1 MNLLLI
7 TSIICYIIVPRN
19 SSSSSTQ
26 GVYIIMSATSNVR
39 VRFAPSPTGALHIG
53 GVRTALFNW
62 LFARHH
68 NGTFILRIEDTD
80 QTRSTEE
87 SIQII
92 LDGMK
97 WLGLDWDEGPFR
109 QTDRIAIYQEHVERL
124 LRAGKAYYCYCTP
137 EELEARRKEALA
149 AGKPP
154 KYDRKC
160 RSLSAPVPGRTPAV
174 RFLSSD
180 EGQTVVRDLIRGAVT
195 FENQQLDDLII
206 RRSDGLPTYNFAVVV
221 DDVTMKISHVIRGD
235 DHLNNTPRQI
245 QLYQA
250 LGYEPP
256 EFAHLPMI
264 LGPDKTKL
272 SKRHGATAVTEYIDL
287 GYLPEALVNYLA
299 RLGWSHGDQEI
310 FSRQELRE
318 KFSFENVGKAPSV
331 FNPEKLLWLNHHYI
345 QQAEPGRLAGL
356 MLDLLK
362 KDGIITGGREPD
374 IEWMKKLVKIL
385 TERSH
390 TLVEMKTAAIPFIVD
405 EITMDE
411 KAKAKHL
418 TPDAALLLSELA
430 GRLKTVDPFTHAELE
445 NIFNA
450 IVTEKGLKL
459 GKLAQPVRV
468 ALTGG
473 TVSPGIF
480 EVIEVMGKEKTIK
493 RIEAAIGSAK

>member
-1 MNLLLI
+1 MGTL
-7 TSIICYIIVPRN
+7 
-19 SSSSSTQ
+19 SS
-26 GVYIIMSATSNVR
+26 VR

-68 NGTFILRIEDTD
+68 GGKFILRIEDTD
-80 QTRSTEE
+80 QTRSTDE

-109 QTDRIAIYQEHVERL
+109 QTERMDVYREHVERL
-124 LRAGKAYYCYCTP
+124 LKAGKAYYCYCTP
-137 EELEARRKEALA
+137 EELEARRKEAMA
-149 AGKPP
+149 AGRPP

-160 RSLSAPVPGRTPAV
+160 RSLSAPIAGRTPAV

-180 EGQTVVRDLIRGAVT
+180 EGQTVVRDLVRGAVT

-206 RRSDGLPTYNFAVVV
+206 QRSDGFPTYNFAVVV
-221 DDVTMKISHVIRGD
+221 DDVTMNISHVIRGD

-245 QLYQA
+245 QLYRA

-264 LGPDKTKL
+264 LGSDKTKL
-272 SKRHGATAVTEYIDL
+272 SKRHGATAVTEYIAL

-310 FSRQELRE
+310 FSNQELIE
-318 KFSFENVGKAPSV
+318 KFSLESVGKAPSI
-331 FNPEKLLWLNHHYI
+331 FNAEKLLWLNHHYI
-345 QQAEPGRLAGL
+345 QQADSGKLAEL
-356 MLDLLK
+356 VLDLLK
-362 KDGIITGGREPD
+362 KDGTITAGKEPD
-374 IEWMKKLVKIL
+374 LEWFKKLVKIL

-390 TLVEMKTAAIPFIVD
+390 TLAEMKNAALPFIVD

-418 TPDAALLLSELA
+418 TPDVAPLLSQVSE
-430 GRLKTVDPFTHAELE
+430 RLKVVEPFTHEE
-445 NIFNA
+445 VEKVFNA
-450 IVTEKGLKL
+450 IVAEKGLKL

-480 EVIEVMGKEKTIK
+480 EVIEVMGKEKTIQ
-493 RIEAAIGSAK
+493 RIETAIGMTR

>member
-1 MNLLLI
+1 M
-7 TSIICYIIVPRN
+7 
-19 SSSSSTQ
+19 
-26 GVYIIMSATSNVR
+26 R
-39 VRFAPSPTGALHIG
+39 VRFAPSPTGDMHIG
-53 GVRTALFNW
+53 GGRTALFNW

-68 NGTFILRIEDTD
+68 GGKFILRIEDTD
-80 QTRSTEE
+80 QTRSTDE

-92 LDGMK
+92 LDGMR

-109 QTDRIAIYQEHVERL
+109 QTERIDVYREHVERL
-124 LRAGKAYYCYCTP
+124 LKAGKAYHCYCTP
-137 EELEARRKEALA
+137 EELEARRKESMA
-149 AGKPP
+149 AGRPP

-160 RSLSAPVPGRTPAV
+160 RSLSAPITGRTPAV

-206 RRSDGLPTYNFAVVV
+206 QRSDGFPTYNFAVVV
-221 DDVTMKISHVIRGD
+221 DDVTMNISHVIRGD

-245 QLYQA
+245 QLYRA
-250 LGYEPP
+250 FGYEPP

-264 LGPDKTKL
+264 LGSDKTKL
-272 SKRHGATAVTEYIDL
+272 SKRHGATAVTEYIAL

-310 FSRQELRE
+310 FSNQELME
-318 KFSFENVGKAPSV
+318 KFSLETVGKAPSV
-331 FNPEKLLWLNHHYI
+331 FNAEKLLWLNHHYI
-345 QQAEPGRLAGL
+345 QQADPGRLADL
-356 MLDLLK
+356 VLDLLK
-362 KDGIITGGREPD
+362 KDGTIAAGKEPNV
-374 IEWMKKLVKIL
+374 EWFKKLVKIL
-385 TERSH
+385 IERSH
-390 TLVEMKTAAIPFIVD
+390 TLVEMKTAALPFLVED
-405 EITMDE
+405 ITMDE

-418 TPDAALLLSELA
+418 TPDVAPLLSELTT
-430 GRLKTVDPFTHAELE
+430 RLRSIESFTHAELE
-445 NIFNA
+445 KVFNA
-450 IVTEKGLKL
+450 LVAEKGLKL

-493 RIEAAIGSAK
+493 RIENAMGMIK

>member
-1 MNLLLI
+1 M
-7 TSIICYIIVPRN
+7 
-19 SSSSSTQ
+19 ST
-26 GVYIIMSATSNVR
+26 VR

-62 LFARHH
+62 LYARHH
-68 NGTFILRIEDTD
+68 KGSFILRIEDTD
-80 QTRSTEE
+80 QTRSTDE
-87 SIQII
+87 SIQVI

-97 WLGLDWDEGPFR
+97 WLGLDWDEGPLR
-109 QTDRIAIYQEHVERL
+109 QTQRMDIYREHVDRL
-124 LRAGKAYYCYCTP
+124 LKAGKAYYCYCSP
-137 EELEARRKEALA
+137 EELETRRKEAMA
-149 AGKPP
+149 AGRPP

-160 RSLSAPVPGRTPAV
+160 RSLTAPIPGRIPAV
-174 RFLSSD
+174 RFLSTD
-180 EGQTVVRDLIRGAVT
+180 EGQTIVRDLIRGPVT

-206 RRSDGLPTYNFAVVV
+206 QRSDGFPTYNFAVVV
-221 DDVTMKISHVIRGD
+221 DDVTMKISHVVRGD

-264 LGPDKTKL
+264 LGSDKTKL

-310 FSRQELRE
+310 FSRQELIDS
-318 KFSFENVGKAPSV
+318 FSLENVGKAPSV

-345 QQAEPGRLAGL
+345 QQADPGRIAGL
-356 MLDLLK
+356 VLDLLE
-362 KDGIITGGREPD
+362 KDNVLKPD
-374 IEWMKKLVKIL
+374 ARPDLDWFKKLVTIL

-390 TLVEMKTAAIPFIVD
+390 TLVEMKLASLPFLLD
-405 EITMDE
+405 DITLDE
-411 KAKAKHL
+411 KARTKHL
-418 TPDAALLLSELA
+418 TPDVAPLLSELT
-430 GRLKTVDPFTHAELE
+430 GKLQDVEPFTHDTIEAVFSSLV
-445 NIFNA
+445 A
-450 IVTEKGLKL
+450 EKGLKL

-468 ALTGG
+468 AVTGG

-480 EVIEVMGKEKTIK
+480 EVLEVLGKEKTLK
-493 RIEAAIGSAK
+493 RLRAAMAKIQ

>member
-1 MNLLLI
+1 M
-7 TSIICYIIVPRN
+7 
-19 SSSSSTQ
+19 ST
-26 GVYIIMSATSNVR
+26 TSNVR

-62 LFARHH
+62 LFARHLG
-68 NGTFILRIEDTD
+68 GTFILRIEDTD
-80 QTRSTEE
+80 RTRSTDE
-87 SIQII
+87 SIKII

-109 QTDRIAIYQEHVERL
+109 QTDRMDIYRAHVDKLMKE
-124 LRAGKAYYCYCTP
+124 GKAYYCYCTP
-137 EELEARRKEALA
+137 EELEARRKEAMA
-149 AGKPP
+149 SGRPP

-160 RSLSAPVPGRTPAV
+160 RSLAAPVPGRTPAV

-180 EGQTVVRDLIRGAVT
+180 EGQTIVRDLIRGAVT

-206 RRSDGLPTYNFAVVV
+206 LRSDGLPTYNFAVVV

-250 LGYEPP
+250 FGYEPP
-256 EFAHLPMI
+256 QFAHLPMI

-310 FSRQELRE
+310 FSRQELIDT
-318 KFSFENVGKAPSV
+318 FALENVGKAPSV

-345 QQAEPGRLAGL
+345 QQADHGRLAQL
-356 MLDLLK
+356 VLDLLK
-362 KDGIITGGREPD
+362 KDAVVKPGAEPD
-374 IEWMKKLVKIL
+374 LAWFKKLVAIL

-390 TLVEMKTAAIPFIVD
+390 TLVEMKTGALPFIVD
-405 EITMDE
+405 QITMDE
-411 KAKAKHL
+411 KAKAKQL
-418 TPDAALLLSELA
+418 TTEVAPLLAELT
-430 GRLKTVDPFTHAELE
+430 GRLKSVEPFIHSEIEKVFSALV
-445 NIFNA
+445 A
-450 IVTEKGLKL
+450 EKGIKL

-480 EVIEVMGKEKTIK
+480 EVIEVMGKDKVIR
-493 RIEAAIGSAK
+493 RIEAAVKTIQE

>member
-1 MNLLLI
+1 M
-7 TSIICYIIVPRN
+7 
-19 SSSSSTQ
+19 STLDN
-26 GVYIIMSATSNVR
+26 IR

-68 NGTFILRIEDTD
+68 GGKFILRIEDTD
-80 QTRSTEE
+80 QTRSTDE

-92 LDGMK
+92 VDGMR

-109 QTDRIAIYQEHVERL
+109 QTERMVIYREHVDRL
-124 LRAGKAYYCYCTP
+124 LKQGKAYYCYCTP
-137 EELEARRKEALA
+137 DELEARRKEALA
-149 AGKPP
+149 AGRPP

-160 RSLSAPVPGRTPAV
+160 RMLKTPVSGRIPAV

-180 EGQTVVRDLIRGAVT
+180 EGQTIVRDMIRGAVT

-206 RRSDGLPTYNFAVVV
+206 QRSDGLPTYNFAVVV
-221 DDVTMKISHVIRGD
+221 DDVTMNITHVIRGD

-272 SKRHGATAVTEYIDL
+272 SKRHGATAVTEYKDL
-287 GYLPEALVNYLA
+287 GYLPEALVNYIA
-299 RLGWSHGDQEI
+299 RLGWSSGDQEI
-310 FSRQELRE
+310 FSRQELIE
-318 KFSFENVGKAPSV
+318 KFSLENVGKAAAV
-331 FNPEKLLWLNHHYI
+331 FNTEKLLWLNHHYI
-345 QQAEPGRLAGL
+345 QQADPARLAGL
-356 MLDLLK
+356 VIDLLK
-362 KDGIITGGREPD
+362 KDDTVTAVKEPD
-374 IEWMKKLVKIL
+374 IEWFKKLVRIL
-385 TERSH
+385 VERSH

-411 KAKAKHL
+411 KAKAKYL
-418 TPDAALLLSELA
+418 TPDVAPLLSELTK
-430 GRLKTVDPFTHAELE
+430 RLKTVDPFTHVEIE
-445 NIFNA
+445 KVFNA
-450 IVTEKGLKL
+450 LVSETGLKL

-468 ALTGG
+468 AVTGG

-480 EVIEVMGKEKTIK
+480 EVLEVMGTEKTIK
-493 RIEAAIGSAK
+493 RIESAIRKIV

>member
-1 MNLLLI
+1 M
-7 TSIICYIIVPRN
+7 
-19 SSSSSTQ
+19 ST
-26 GVYIIMSATSNVR
+26 TSNVR

-68 NGTFILRIEDTD
+68 GGTFILRIEDTD
-80 QTRSTEE
+80 QTRSTDE
-87 SIQII
+87 SIRII

-97 WLGLDWDEGPFR
+97 WIGLDWDEGPFR
-109 QTDRIAIYQEHVERL
+109 QTERMQIYQEHVDQL
-124 LRAGKAYYCYCTP
+124 LKAGKAYRCYCTP
-137 EELEARRKEALA
+137 EELEARRKEAMA

-160 RSLSAPVPGRTPAV
+160 RSLTAPVPGRTAAV

-180 EGQTVVRDLIRGAVT
+180 EGQTIVRDMIRGAVT

-206 RRSDGLPTYNFAVVV
+206 QRSDGLPTYNFAVVV
-221 DDVTMKISHVIRGD
+221 DDVTMQISHVIRGD

-250 LGYEPP
+250 FGYEPP
-256 EFAHLPMI
+256 QFAHLPMI
-264 LGPDKTKL
+264 LGSDKTKL

-287 GYLPEALVNYLA
+287 GYLPEALVNYLS
-299 RLGWSHGDQEI
+299 RLGWSSGDQEI
-310 FSRQELRE
+310 FSQQELIE
-318 KFSFENVGKAPSV
+318 KFTLDSVGKAPSV
-331 FNPEKLLWLNHHYI
+331 FNPEKLIWLNHHYI
-345 QQAEPGRLAGL
+345 QQADTGRLAAL
-356 MLDLLK
+356 VLDLLK
-362 KDGIITGGREPD
+362 KDGILKSEPD
-374 IEWMKKLVKIL
+374 ADWFKKLVKIL

-390 TLVEMKTAAIPFIVD
+390 TLVEMKTGAIPFLAD

-411 KAKAKHL
+411 KARAKHL
-418 TPDAALLLSELA
+418 TPDVAPLLSELA
-430 GRLKTVDPFTHAELE
+430 SRLKPIDPFTHDELE
-445 NIFNA
+445 KVFNA
-450 IVTEKGLKL
+450 LVTEKGIKL

-480 EVIEVMGKEKTIK
+480 EVIEVMGKDKTIK
-493 RIEAAIGSAK
+493 RIEAAIGMAK

>member
-1 MNLLLI
+1 MPHSNKP
-7 TSIICYIIVPRN
+7 SPA
-19 SSSSSTQ
+19 Q
-26 GVYIIMSATSNVR
+26 GVNHTMGTLSNIR

-68 NGTFILRIEDTD
+68 GGKFILRIEDTD
-80 QTRSTEE
+80 QTRSTDE

-109 QTDRIAIYQEHVERL
+109 QTERMAVYREHVERL
-124 LRAGKAYYCYCTP
+124 LKTGKAYYCYCTP
-137 EELEARRKEALA
+137 EELETRRKEAIA

-160 RSLSAPVPGRTPAV
+160 RSLSAPIAGRTPAV

-206 RRSDGLPTYNFAVVV
+206 QRSDGFPTYNFAVVV
-221 DDVTMKISHVIRGD
+221 DDVTMNISHVIRGD

-245 QLYQA
+245 QLYRA

-264 LGPDKTKL
+264 LGSDKTKL
-272 SKRHGATAVTEYIDL
+272 SKRHGATAVTEYIAL

-310 FSRQELRE
+310 FSNQELIE
-318 KFSFENVGKAPSV
+318 KFSLENVGKAPSI
-331 FNPEKLLWLNHHYI
+331 FNAEKLLWLNHHYI
-345 QQAEPGRLAGL
+345 QQADPGRLAEL
-356 MLDLLK
+356 VLDLLR
-362 KDGIITGGREPD
+362 KDGTITAGKEPD
-374 IEWMKKLVKIL
+374 IEWFKKLVRIL

-390 TLVEMKTAAIPFIVD
+390 TLAEMKTAALPFIID
-405 EITMDE
+405 DITMDE

-418 TPDAALLLSELA
+418 TPDAAPLLSELTA
-430 GRLKTVDPFTHAELE
+430 RLKSVESFSHAELE
-445 NIFNA
+445 KVFNA
-450 IVTEKGLKL
+450 LVAEKGLKL

-493 RIEAAIGSAK
+493 RIETAIGMTK

>member
-1 MNLLLI
+1 M
-7 TSIICYIIVPRN
+7 
-19 SSSSSTQ
+19 STN
-26 GVYIIMSATSNVR
+26 SNVR

-68 NGTFILRIEDTD
+68 GGTFILRIEDTD
-80 QTRSTEE
+80 QTRSTDE
-87 SIQII
+87 SIRII

-97 WLGLDWDEGPFR
+97 WIGLDWDEGPFR
-109 QTDRIAIYQEHVERL
+109 QTERMPIYQEHVDQL
-124 LRAGKAYYCYCTP
+124 LKAGKAYRCYCTP
-137 EELEARRKEALA
+137 EELEARRKEAMA

-160 RSLSAPVPGRTPAV
+160 RSLTAPVPGRTAAV

-180 EGQTVVRDLIRGAVT
+180 EGQTVVRDMIRGAVT

-206 RRSDGLPTYNFAVVV
+206 QRSDGLPTYNFAVVV

-250 LGYEPP
+250 FGYEPP
-256 EFAHLPMI
+256 LFAHLPMI
-264 LGPDKTKL
+264 LGSDKTKL

-287 GYLPEALVNYLA
+287 GYLPEALVNYLS
-299 RLGWSHGDQEI
+299 RLGWSAGDQEI
-310 FSRQELRE
+310 FTPQELIE
-318 KFSFENVGKAPSV
+318 KFSLENVGKAPSV

-345 QQAEPGRLAGL
+345 QQADPGRLATL
-356 MLDLLK
+356 VLDLLR
-362 KDGIITGGREPD
+362 KDGIVTSEPD
-374 IEWMKKLVKIL
+374 TAWFIKLVKIL

-390 TLVEMKTAAIPFIVD
+390 TLAEMKTGAVPFLSD

-411 KAKAKHL
+411 KARAKHL
-418 TPDAALLLSELA
+418 TPDMAPLLTELVE
-430 GRLKTVDPFTHAELE
+430 RLKTLGSFTHDEIEKL
-445 NIFNA
+445 FNTL
-450 IVTEKGLKL
+450 VTEKAIKL

-473 TVSPGIF
+473 TISPGIYD
-480 EVIEVMGKEKTIK
+480 VIEVMGKDKTIK
-493 RIEAAIGSAK
+493 RIETAIGMAK

>member
-1 MNLLLI
+1 M
-7 TSIICYIIVPRN
+7 
-19 SSSSSTQ
+19 STL
-26 GVYIIMSATSNVR
+26 GNVR

-68 NGTFILRIEDTD
+68 GGKFILRIEDTD
-80 QTRSTEE
+80 QTRSTDE

-109 QTDRIAIYQEHVERL
+109 QTERMAIYREHVDRL
-124 LRAGKAYYCYCTP
+124 LKQGKAYYCYCTP

-149 AGKPP
+149 SGRPP

-160 RSLSAPVPGRTPAV
+160 RSLKTPVAGRTPAV

-180 EGQTVVRDLIRGAVT
+180 EGQTIVRDLIRGAVI

-206 RRSDGLPTYNFAVVV
+206 LRSDGFPTYNFAVVV
-221 DDVTMKISHVIRGD
+221 DDVTMNITHVIRGD

-264 LGPDKTKL
+264 LGSDKTKL

-310 FSRQELRE
+310 FSHQELIER
-318 KFSFENVGKAPSV
+318 FSLEYVGKAPSV

-345 QQAEPGRLAGL
+345 QQADTGRLAGL
-356 MLDLLK
+356 LLELLK
-362 KDGIITGGREPD
+362 KDGVVSSGKEPD
-374 IEWMKKLVKIL
+374 HDWLKKLVRIL

-411 KAKAKHL
+411 KARAKHL
-418 TPDAALLLSELA
+418 TPDVAPILSELA
-430 GRLKTVDPFTHAELE
+430 KRLKTVDPFTHTEIE
-445 NIFNA
+445 KVFNA
-450 IVTEKGLKL
+450 LVTEKGLKL

-480 EVIEVMGKEKTIK
+480 EVIEVMGAEKTLK
-493 RIEAAIGSAK
+493 RIERAIRKIT